1 MIEQDVIEGGEPS
14 GRSSKPKRQSR
25 RWHFGPLGLRSRIL
39 LTFGLGSLA
48 LSLFLAIATLSFTR
62 SNFVEER
69 TGSAIDQTYTNAS
82 RLAVDLRSNPP
93 NIQTVLERLGADRPL
108 VYFSGTWT
116 GNDARFSSSVI
127 PLSLLTSV
135 IQNRQPTTMRIEVDN
150 ELVFAVGVPLDSS
163 PYAAYFE
170 FPSINDV
177 RSTLNSINLALILAA
192 GITTLLG
199 IILGAIAA
207 SRAVRPL
214 TAASQAAQAIAGG
227 RLDTRL
233 A

>member
-62 SNFVEER
+62 SNLVEER

-108 VYFSGTWT
+108 VYF
-116 GNDARFSSSVI
+116 R
-127 PLSLLTSV
+127 
-135 IQNRQPTTMRIEVDN
+135 
-150 ELVFAVGVPLDSS
+150 
-163 PYAAYFE
+163 
-170 FPSINDV
+170 
-177 RSTLNSINLALILAA
+177 
-192 GITTLLG
+192 
-199 IILGAIAA
+199 
-207 SRAVRPL
+207 
-214 TAASQAAQAIAGG
+214 GG
-227 RLDTRL
+227 FMN
-233 A
+233 